1 MSSKPARGKSGQSG
15 PGQVLARARALRAAG
30 RLGEA
35 AQILGPALHE
45 AIGQRSQTV
54 PDLVNELCFALLS
67 IGQIEPAIQV
77 AARAIRDYPQA
88 PVGYFQMAQIRL
100 AQIRPVDALAAADA
114 GIARH
119 PDDPFLHR
127 VRGHALTQL
136 ERFQEAAGAFARYVA
151 KFPGDVEAR
160 GEHADVLRKQ
170 GALLEAR
177 AEFEQA
183 LRLAPAHPRLL
194 AGRIETLESM
204 RLHDEASAAL
214 EQALRVAGTNGEVA
228 LAFGRLAPRLG
239 RHAEAAVYLRGALR
253 NSSAPPGTRSNLLI
267 MLGSLLEHE
276 GKYDEAFACYQQGNA
291 AFGSMFPADEMLRAA
306 QEIIREFDAE
316 RFAGA
321 LAGMQHSVEAG
332 KQGPRPIY
340 IIGMPRSGT
349 SLTEQI
355 LASHTRVTGGGERPD
370 IPAIVQHLHERLGAT
385 SPYPRVMAELT
396 GPEVGKRWADIAGE
410 YRGALRTLAEG
421 REAVTDKNPINFLYA
436 GLIALLNPHALIVH
450 TMRHP
455 LDNCLSCFT
464 SRLGPGHFYVH
475 DLNALSAAYRG
486 YRLLMAHWHGL
497 MPGRILD
504 VQYEDL
510 VRAPEANVRRLLD
523 FAGLPFEEG
532 CLRFHENKRLM
543 RTASQDQVTRPI
555 YDSSVGRWKRFER
568 HLRPVA
574 EALAEYL

>member
-1 MSSKPARGKSGQSG
+1 MSAKPTRGKSGQSG
-15 PGQVLARARALRAAG
+15 AGQVLAQARALRAAG
-30 RLGEA
+30 RFHEA
-35 AQILGPALHE
+35 AQILGPALQE
-45 AIGQRSQTV
+45 AIGQRSQAAADV
-54 PDLVNELCFALLS
+54 VNELCFALLS
-67 IGQIEPAIQV
+67 IGQIEPALQV
-77 AARAIRDYPQA
+77 AARAIRDCPQT

-136 ERFQEAAGAFARYVA
+136 ERFQEAASAFARYLGR
-151 KFPGDVEAR
+151 FPGDVEAR

-170 GALLEAR
+170 GALQEAR
-177 AEFEQA
+177 VEFEQA
-183 LRLAPAHPRLL
+183 LRMAPAHPRLL
-194 AGRIETLESM
+194 AGRTETLESM
-204 RLHDEASAAL
+204 RLYEEATAAL
-214 EQALRVAGTNGEVA
+214 EQALRVAGTNAEVA

-239 RHAEAAVYLRGALR
+239 RHADAAACLRGALR
-253 NSSAPPGTRSNLLI
+253 STSAPPGTRSNMLI

-276 GKYDEAFACYQQGNA
+276 GKYDDAFACYQQGNS

-306 QEIIREFDAE
+306 QEIISEFDSGRMA
-316 RFAGA
+316 RA
-321 LAGMQHSVEAG
+321 LAGIQHEENAL
-332 KQGPRPIY
+332 GPRPIY

-355 LASHTRVTGGGERPD
+355 LASHTQVTGGGERPD
-370 IPAIVQHLHERLGAT
+370 IPAVVQHLHERLGVM
-385 SPYPRVMAELT
+385 SPYPRVMAELS
-396 GPEVGKRWADIAGE
+396 GSEVVKEKWAEIAGE
-410 YRGALRTLAEG
+410 YRGVLRALAAG
-421 REAVTDKNPINFLYA
+421 REVVTDKNPINFLYA
-436 GLIALLNPHALIVH
+436 GLIALLNPRALFVH

-475 DLNALSAAYRG
+475 DLKALAATYRG
-486 YRLLMAHWHGL
+486 YRMVMAHWHEL

-504 VQYEDL
+504 VEYEDM
-510 VRAPEANVRRLLD
+510 VRAPEASVRRLLD

-568 HLRPVA
+568 HLQPMA